1 MDPVRLLLVSSTA
14 VLSLML
20 LIEWNQYSDDYQKDQ
35 AVRYAA
41 ATSRAPAT
49 SSTFNGQATN
59 TASIQENSDIPAISS
74 NPSPVD
80 ASLDAVNLA
89 YLGTDTLNIT
99 IAMAGGDIV
108 DASLPQFPTRLDT
121 PDQPFLLLES
131 SSLRTYVAQSGLI
144 GPDGIDASGKRAEYI
159 SLGTK
164 ENSDNTVT
172 LTLAWIG
179 NQDDGI
185 QVFKRFTAADD
196 RYFIDVDYTII
207 NSGPAPATMTSF
219 AQLKRDNSEAP
230 DGNVGFGVSP
240 YLGAALSQPDQRY
253 TKLSF
258 SDLADEPFAKRLPAG
273 WVAILQ
279 HYFVSAWVPDQNQ
292 SHDFFASKLSNG
304 DNVIGYKNA
313 SLTVQPGETS
323 TITQRLYIG
332 PKDQVALGDIAENLN
347 LVIDYGWLWWLAQPL
362 FWLLTFIQSYVVN
375 WGLAI
380 IILTI
385 VVKLAFF
392 RLSAASYKSMA
403 KMRTVQPKIQS
414 IRDQYADDKNKQQQ
428 AMMELWKKE
437 KINPMGGCLPM
448 LIQMPVFIA
457 LYWVLLESVELR
469 HAPFI
474 LWIDDLSA
482 MDPYFVLPILM
493 GISMY
498 LMQRLNPAPPDPMQ
512 AKVMQYMPIAFTFLM
527 MWFPAGLV
535 LYWLCNNLLSFA
547 QQYVVTRQIEQAAR

>member
-1 MDPVRLLLVSSTA
+1 MDPLRLLLISSTA

-20 LIEWNQYSDDYQKDQ
+20 LIEWNQYSDDYNKDQ
-35 AVRYAA
+35 AERYAA
-41 ATSRAPAT
+41 EVSRAPGT
-49 SSTFNGQATN
+49 SPAYSDQTANTRSDST
-59 TASIQENSDIPAISS
+59 ISDIPMVSADTTPV
-74 NPSPVD
+74 PSEGY
-80 ASLDAVNLA
+80 AGGLA
-89 YLGTDTLNIT
+89 PLTTDTLNLRVSVN
-99 IAMAGGDIV
+99 GGDV
-108 DASLPQFPTRLDT
+108 MDAALPKFPIRLDT

-131 SSLRTYVAQSGLI
+131 SALRTYVAQSGLI
-144 GPDGIDASGKRAEYI
+144 GPDGIDASGQRAQYI
-159 SLGTK
+159 SLGTTT
-164 ENSDNTVT
+164 NGDGSDT
-172 LTLAWIG
+172 LTLAWAG
-179 NQDDGI
+179 NRDDGL
-185 QVFKRFTAADD
+185 QVFKRFTANDG
-196 RYFIDVDYTII
+196 RYFVDVDYTIT
-207 NSGPAPATMTSF
+207 NAGPASASMTPF
-219 AQLKRDNSEAP
+219 AQLKRDNTEAP
-230 DGNVGFGVSP
+230 NANVGFGVSP
-240 YLGAALSQPDQRY
+240 YLGAALRQPDERY

-258 SDLADEPFAKRLPAG
+258 SDLADGPFAKQLPAG

-279 HYFVSAWVPDQNQ
+279 HYFVSAWIPAQDE
-292 SHDFFASKLSNG
+292 SHDYFASRLSNG
-304 DNVIGYKNA
+304 DNVIGFKNPSITIA
-313 SLTVQPGETS
+313 PGETTTVS
-323 TITQRLYIG
+323 QRLYVG
-332 PKDQVALGDIAENLN
+332 PKDQVALADLAENLD
-347 LVIDYGWLWWLAQPL
+347 LVIDYGWLWWLAKPL
-362 FWLLTFIQSYVVN
+362 FWLLTMIQGFVIN
-375 WGLAI
+375 WGVAI

-385 VVKLAFF
+385 CVKLAFF

-414 IRDQYADDKNKQQQ
+414 IRDQYAEDKAKQQQ

-469 HAPFI
+469 HAPFV
-474 LWIDDLSA
+474 LWVDDLSA

-512 AKVMQYMPIAFTFLM
+512 AKIMQYMPIAFTFLM

>member
-35 AVRYAA
+35 PVRYAA

-273 WVAILQ
+273 WIAILQ

>member
-1 MDPVRLLLVSSTA
+1 MDPLRLLLISSTA

-20 LIEWNQYSDDYQKDQ
+20 LIEWNQYSDDYNKNQ
-35 AVRYAA
+35 AERYAA
-41 ATSRAPAT
+41 EVSKAPGTSPAYSDQT
-49 SSTFNGQATN
+49 ADTRSDSTL
-59 TASIQENSDIPAISS
+59 SDIPMVAADTTPL
-74 NPSPVD
+74 PSD
-80 ASLDAVNLA
+80 GYAGGLA
-89 YLGTDTLNIT
+89 PLTTDTLNLRVSVD
-99 IAMAGGDIV
+99 GGDV
-108 DASLPQFPTRLDT
+108 MDASLPKFPTRLDT

-131 SSLRTYVAQSGLI
+131 SALRTYVAQSGLI
-144 GPDGIDASGKRAEYI
+144 GPDGIDASGQRAQYI
-159 SLGTK
+159 SLGTTT
-164 ENSDNTVT
+164 NDDRSQT
-172 LTLAWIG
+172 LTLAWAG
-179 NQDDGI
+179 NRDDGLE
-185 QVFKRFTAADD
+185 VFKRFTASDNH
-196 RYFIDVDYTII
+196 YFVDVDYTIT
-207 NSGPAPATMTSF
+207 NSGSASASMTPF
-219 AQLKRDNSEAP
+219 AQLKRDNTEAP
-230 DGNVGFGVSP
+230 NANVGFGVSP
-240 YLGAALSQPDQRY
+240 YLGAALTQPDERY

-258 SDLADEPFAKRLPAG
+258 SDLADEPFAKQLPAG

-279 HYFVSAWVPDQNQ
+279 HYFVSAWIPAQNE
-292 SHDFFASKLSNG
+292 SHDYFASRLSTG
-304 DNVIGYKNA
+304 DNVIGFKNP
-313 SLTVQPGETS
+313 SITVAPGETTTVS
-323 TITQRLYIG
+323 QRLYVG
-332 PKDQVALGDIAENLN
+332 PKDQIALADLAENLD

-362 FWLLTFIQSYVVN
+362 FWLLTTIQAFVIN
-375 WGLAI
+375 WGVAI

-385 VVKLAFF
+385 CVKLAFF

-414 IRDQYADDKNKQQQ
+414 IRDQYAEDKAKQQQ

-469 HAPFI
+469 HAPFV
-474 LWIDDLSA
+474 LWVDDLSA

-512 AKVMQYMPIAFTFLM
+512 AKIMQYMPIAFTFLM

-535 LYWLCNNLLSFA
+535 LYWLSNNLLSFA

>member
-41 ATSRAPAT
+41 ATSRAPDT

-80 ASLDAVNLA
+80 ARLDAVNLA
-89 YLGTDTLNIT
+89 YLDTNTLNIT

-131 SSLRTYVAQSGLI
+131 SALRTYVAQSGLI

-164 ENSDNTVT
+164 ENIDNTVT
-172 LTLAWIG
+172 LTLAWMG

-196 RYFIDVDYTII
+196 RYFMDVDYTII
-207 NSGPAPATMTSF
+207 NSGSAPATMTSF

-240 YLGAALSQPDQRY
+240 YLGAALSQPDERY

-313 SLTVQPGETS
+313 SLTIQPGETS
-323 TITQRLYIG
+323 IITQRLYIG

>member
-20 LIEWNQYSDDYQKDQ
+20 LIEWNQYSEDYQKDQ

-273 WVAILQ
+273 WIAILQ

>member
-1 MDPVRLLLVSSTA
+1 MDPVRLLLISSTA

-20 LIEWNQYSDDYQKDQ
+20 LIEWNEYSDDYNRDQ
-35 AVRYAA
+35 AERYAA
-41 ATSRAPAT
+41 EVATTPSISPNYNTQRTDTPT
-49 SSTFNGQATN
+49 GQ
-59 TASIQENSDIPAISS
+59 QGSDIPSVTVDPTPAASKISQQRQ
-74 NPSPVD
+74 V
-80 ASLDAVNLA
+80 SLR
-89 YLGTDTLNIT
+89 TKTINIT
-99 IAMAGGDIV
+99 INSDGGDVI
-108 DASLPQFPTRLDT
+108 DASLPQFPVRLDT

-131 SSLRTYVAQSGLI
+131 SQFRTYVAQSGLI
-144 GPDGIDASGKRAEYI
+144 GPDGIDASGERAQYI
-159 SLGTK
+159 SIGTE
-164 ENSDNTVT
+164 ENADSSQT
-172 LTLAWIG
+172 LTLAWMG
-179 NQDDGI
+179 NRDNGL
-185 QVFKRFTAADD
+185 QVFKQFTATDNH
-196 RYFIDVDYTII
+196 YVVDVDFII
-207 NSGPAPATMTSF
+207 TNSGSNAASMTSF
-219 AQLKRDNSEAP
+219 AQLKRDNTEAP
-230 DGNVGFGVSP
+230 DANVGFGVSP
-240 YLGAALSQPDQRY
+240 YLGAALTQPEERY

-279 HYFVSAWVPDQNQ
+279 HYFVSAWIPSQNE
-292 SHDFFASKLSNG
+292 SHDYFASRLSNG
-304 DNVIGYKNA
+304 DNVIGFKNA
-313 SLTVQPGETS
+313 SVTIQPGDTK
-323 TITQRLYIG
+323 TISHQLYVG
-332 PKDQVALGDIAENLN
+332 PKDQVALADLAENLD

-362 FWLLTFIQSYVVN
+362 FWLLTFIQTFVVN
-375 WGLAI
+375 WGIAI
-380 IILTI
+380 IVLTI
-385 VVKLAFF
+385 IVKLAFF

-512 AKVMQYMPIAFTFLM
+512 AKIMQYMPVAFTFLM